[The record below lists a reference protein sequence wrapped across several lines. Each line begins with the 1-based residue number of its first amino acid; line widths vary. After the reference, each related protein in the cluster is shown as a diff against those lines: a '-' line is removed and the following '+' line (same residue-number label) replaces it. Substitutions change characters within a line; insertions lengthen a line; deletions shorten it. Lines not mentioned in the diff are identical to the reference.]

1 MAVIGS
7 NMVLAEMCSDVEGS
21 NRMMLPW
28 SFADSDQ
35 PKVFIEACRVLT
47 ESNVSIAHEACCSH
61 ILIRGETCNL
71 STTENVPD
79 NRSPSFVEAD
89 CQSP

>member
-7 NMVLAEMCSDVEGS
+7 NMVLAEMCSDVDGS
-21 NRMMLPW
+21 KRIMLPW
-28 SFADSDQ
+28 SFAAFDQ
-35 PKVFIEACRVLT
+35 PKDFISACRVLT
-47 ESNVSIAHEACCSH
+47 ECNVSIAHEACSSH
-61 ILIRGETCNL
+61 ILIRRETCNL